1 MSGRDDYIKTRNAR
15 SRAPVP
21 PDGDA
26 SQTLRLTPE
35 QTLDAAIAL
44 DALSWG
50 SGLTRDQIARKY
62 PALPEAI
69 YLRLPDSKRY
79 MSAAEVLREAGVA
92 ASRAEGEYLGANPD
106 IPAEESVGDGG
117 PPDWGQQPAVY
128 NSTVSVDGGSAE
140 DTEGLLPG
148 DNPELGEEPAS

>member
-26 SQTLRLTPE
+26 LRLTPE
-35 QTLDAAIAL
+35 QALDAAIAL
-44 DALSWG
+44 EALSWRG
-50 SGLTRDQIARKY
+50 GLTRDQISRKY

-79 MSAAEVLREAGVA
+79 TSAAEVLREAGVA

-140 DTEGLLPG
+140 DTAGLLPG